1 MSEELN
7 ETIGGKILAVP
18 QTDEGPQFTKKGT
31 LRKRRPKTKKMYFT
45 SDTEEA
51 ILEYLAAEGDERLRN
66 QIYNERIKYAF
77 HKLTENIIH
86 TFKFYY
92 TEVETIGELQHE
104 VTSFLLEKLH
114 SISAR

>member
-51 ILEYLAAEGDERLRN
+51 ILEYL
-66 QIYNERIKYAF
+66 
-77 HKLTENIIH
+77 
-86 TFKFYY
+86 
-92 TEVETIGELQHE
+92 
-104 VTSFLLEKLH
+104 SC
-114 SISAR
+114 